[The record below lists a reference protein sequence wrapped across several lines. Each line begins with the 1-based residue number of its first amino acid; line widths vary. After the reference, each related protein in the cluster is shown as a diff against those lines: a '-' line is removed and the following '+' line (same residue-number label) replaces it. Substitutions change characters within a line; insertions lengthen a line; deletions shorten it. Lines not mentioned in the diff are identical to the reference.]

1 MRRFLILAA
10 AASALAVAGPL
21 SCGGKKGG
29 SKRPPAPPIF
39 RLTAVSI
46 DGTTDTATRVSGNG
60 VADADGLMDTAWSV
74 TVLMNG
80 TTLPAHDGGSY
91 SGTLTITAVDVEEL
105 SETTVYDIEVDP

>member
-1 MRRFLILAA
+1 MRRVLILAA
-10 AASALAVAGPL
+10 AAAALVIAGPL

-29 SKRPPAPPIF
+29 SKRPPAPSIF

-46 DGTTDTATRVSGNG
+46 DGTTDTAARVSGNG
-60 VADADGLMDTAWSV
+60 VADADGVMDSVWSV
-74 TVLMNG
+74 TVPMNG
-80 TTLPAHDGGSY
+80 TALPSHDGASY